1 MSPSVRT
8 VLVRVGIAL
17 AGIAGL
23 WFIFGTSEPGS
34 EVVDG
39 EGILGTYTVNG
50 VDVRGEEYSGTV
62 IIDAGDGVDE
72 YVVQWL
78 VSGAIQSGVGVGVLD
93 GDEFEVT
100 WLTVSS
106 GSGDA
111 TGTGSY
117 VVQPNG
123 DLVGTRTIDGIEGT
137 GTEISSRR
145 RVR

>member
-1 MSPSVRT
+1 MSPFARST
-8 VLVRVGIAL
+8 LIRVGIV
-17 AGIAGL
+17 IAGLAFL

-62 IIDAGDGVDE
+62 VIEPGDASDE
-72 YVVQWL
+72 YIVQWL
-78 VSGAIQSGVGVGVLD
+78 VSGAIQSGVGVLD
-93 GDEFEVT
+93 GDEFEVS

-106 GSGDA
+106 ASGDA
-111 TGTGSY
+111 SGTGSY

-137 GTEISSRR
+137 GTETIFQEA
-145 RVR
+145 